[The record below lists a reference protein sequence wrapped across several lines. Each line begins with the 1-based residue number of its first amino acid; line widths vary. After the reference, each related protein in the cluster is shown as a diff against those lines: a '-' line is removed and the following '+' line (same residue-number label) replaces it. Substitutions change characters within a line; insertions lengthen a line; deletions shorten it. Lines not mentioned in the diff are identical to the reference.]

1 MLEMELCGRIIGSAI
16 SVHTTL
22 GPGLL
27 ESAYEHCL
35 ERELILNGLFVER
48 QKTFPIRYRDE
59 LVQAALRLDLL
70 VEGRVIVE
78 LKAVEALGRV
88 HISQAVTYLKL
99 TGFRVCLLINFNT
112 HQLRRGGI
120 RRVIV

>member
-1 MLEMELCGRIIGSAI
+1 MEMCGRIIGSAI
-16 SVHTTL
+16 SVHTAL

-27 ESAYEHCL
+27 ESAHEHCL
-35 ERELILNGLFVER
+35 ERELILNGLLVER

-59 LVQAALRLDLL
+59 IIEAALRLDLL
-70 VEGRVIVE
+70 VEGRVVVE

-88 HISQAVTYLKL
+88 HIAQAITYLKL
-99 TGFRVCLLINFNT
+99 TGLRVCLLINFNT
-112 HQLRRGGI
+112 NQLRRGGI

>member
-1 MLEMELCGRIIGSAI
+1 MHEMGLCGRIIGCAI
-16 SVHTTL
+16 GVHTAL

-27 ESAYEHCL
+27 ETAYEHCL
-35 ERELILNGLFVER
+35 EHELILNGLCVER
-48 QKTFPIRYRDE
+48 QKAFPIRYRDE
-59 LVQAALRLDLL
+59 VVDAAMRLDLL

-78 LKAVEALGRV
+78 LKTVEELGRIHV
-88 HISQAVTYLKL
+88 AQAVTYLKL
-99 TGFRVCLLINFNT
+99 TGLRVCLLINFNT

>member
-16 SVHTTL
+16 SVHRAL
-22 GPGLL
+22 GPGLF

-35 ERELILNGLFVER
+35 ERELILNGLYVER

-59 LVQAALRLDLL
+59 LIAAAMRLDLL
-70 VEGRVIVE
+70 VESRIIVE
-78 LKAVEALGRV
+78 LKTVEALGRV
-88 HISQAVTYLKL
+88 HIAQAVTYLKM
-99 TGFRVCLLINFNT
+99 TGLRVCLLINFNT